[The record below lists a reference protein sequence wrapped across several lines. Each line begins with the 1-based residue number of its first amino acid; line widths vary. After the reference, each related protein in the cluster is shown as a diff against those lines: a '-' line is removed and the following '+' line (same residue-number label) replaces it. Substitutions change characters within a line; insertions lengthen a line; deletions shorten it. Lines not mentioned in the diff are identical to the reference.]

1 MNILVLGSGNVDDYN
16 QIEEKLL
23 KSYDYIISVDG
34 GAKHLEPLDLKPDLL
49 IGDFDSIDYELLNQY
64 KDIADVESYNSEKD
78 ETDSELA
85 FMKVEELKPE
95 IVHVVGFLGGRT
107 DHTLNNVMLLI
118 RYKNINIQLIDEK
131 NIVFYCN
138 KSCKI
143 QKREGY
149 YLSLLVLSDIKGLN
163 LSGVKYPLIDK
174 NIKFPSS
181 LTISNQIIENEASIE
196 YSEGK
201 LIAILSKD

>member
-16 QIEEKLL
+16 QIKKKILNV
-23 KSYDYIISVDG
+23 YDYIISVDG
-34 GAKHLEPLDLKPDLL
+34 GAKHLEPLGLKPNLL
-49 IGDFDSIDYELLNQY
+49 IGDFDSIDLELLNKY
-64 KDIADVESYNSEKD
+64 KKDAKIDSYNPEKD

-85 FMKVEELKPE
+85 FVKVEELKPE
-95 IVHVVGFLGGRT
+95 IVHVVGFLGGRM
-107 DHTLNNVMLLI
+107 DHTLNNVLLLV

-131 NIVFYCN
+131 NIAFYCN

-149 YLSLLVLSDIKGLN
+149 YLSLLVLSDIEGLN

-174 NIKFPSS
+174 SIEFPSS
-181 LTISNQIIENEASIE
+181 LTISNQIVDNEAFIE
-196 YSEGK
+196 YSEGE
-201 LIAILSKD
+201 LIVILSKD